1 MVSGHNR
8 LKYQESLVN
17 QGSTEPHCRF
27 CGDEFLETSW
37 HLMDEC
43 SALWRD
49 SFEALYFDSPPKWKL
64 KQLLKYLTLSKM
76 EELIKGDALEAS
88 S

>member
-27 CGDEFLETSW
+27 CGDEFLEISW
-37 HLMDEC
+37 HLMGEC

-49 SFEALYFDSPPKWKL
+49 SFEALYLAS
-64 KQLLKYLTLSKM
+64 QH
-76 EELIKGDALEAS
+76 ELWVEAAGTS
-88 S
+88 QWFK